1 MRCVHKPMDVY
12 FEALERAGFADM
24 PRVTELAVT
33 QEHLSLDFEF
43 FSPLRGVP
51 LHVAFE
57 VGIESD

>member
-1 MRCVHKPMDVY
+1 MDVY